1 MPIIVD
7 GHNLIPK
14 IPGLDLSDVDDE
26 INLIKMLQDY
36 CRLRRV
42 EIECYFDKAPQG
54 HPRLQR
60 YGQVTAIFARPGKT
74 ADEEIKMHLTRL
86 GRSAREWSVVSS
98 DASIQTAARAARA
111 RIIPSDVFSREMNA
125 VLLQETSAKGTKSE
139 EVAMTSEELEMWLKE
154 FGGDQPDQKSTRK

>member
-14 IPGLDLSDVDDE
+14 VPGLSLSDLDDE
-26 INLIKMLQDY
+26 IQLIQVLQEY

-60 YGQVTAIFARPGKT
+60 FGRVVAKFARPGKT
-74 ADEEIKMHLTRL
+74 ADEEIKERL
-86 GRSAREWSVVSS
+86 VQLERRAREWIVVSS

-111 RIIPSDVFSREMNA
+111 RLLTSDDFSREIRS
-125 VLLQETSAKGTKSE
+125 VLHNDSTAKKDPTEVSMTAE
-139 EVAMTSEELEMWLKE
+139 EMEMWLKA
-154 FGGDQPDQKSTRK
+154 FGADQADR

>member
-14 IPGLDLSDVDDE
+14 IHSLNLSDVDDE

-42 EIECYFDKAPQG
+42 EIDCYFDKAPQG

-60 YGQVTAIFARPGKT
+60 FGKVTAKFARPGKT
-74 ADEEIKMHLTRL
+74 ADEEIKEHLTRL
-86 GRSAREWSVVSS
+86 GRGAKEWSVVSS
-98 DASIQTAARAARA
+98 DASVQTAARAARA
-111 RIIPSDVFSREMNA
+111 RIITSDGFARDMEA
-125 VLLQETSAKGTKSE
+125 VLLQETSAKGTTDE
-139 EVAMTSEELEMWLKE
+139 IAMTSEELEMWLKA
-154 FGGDQPDQKSTRK
+154 FGGDQPDQKSKHK